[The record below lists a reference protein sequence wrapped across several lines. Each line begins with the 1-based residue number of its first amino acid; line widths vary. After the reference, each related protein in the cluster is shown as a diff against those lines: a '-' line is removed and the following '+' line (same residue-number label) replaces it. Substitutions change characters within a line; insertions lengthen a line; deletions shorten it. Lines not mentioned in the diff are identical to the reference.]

1 MVEKEQDGFDR
12 ILAKMPS
19 CTLDADGRL
28 SQKERYRTLAASV
41 IRVRRRTDVVLID
54 FAETVDGRML
64 EKVIAVERECCPW
77 LRFDLDRVTRRL
89 SVRTTDPDMRPAL
102 DALGDAFVWTAR

>member
-1 MVEKEQDGFDR
+1 MVEKEQDVFDQT
-12 ILAKMPS
+12 LAKMPS
-19 CTLDADGRL
+19 CALDADGRR

-41 IRVRRRTDVVLID
+41 IRVRRRIDVVLVD
-54 FAETVDGRML
+54 FAETVDSRML
-64 EKVIAVERECCPW
+64 EEVIAVERACCPW
-77 LRFDLDRVTRRL
+77 LRFDLDRVTRKL